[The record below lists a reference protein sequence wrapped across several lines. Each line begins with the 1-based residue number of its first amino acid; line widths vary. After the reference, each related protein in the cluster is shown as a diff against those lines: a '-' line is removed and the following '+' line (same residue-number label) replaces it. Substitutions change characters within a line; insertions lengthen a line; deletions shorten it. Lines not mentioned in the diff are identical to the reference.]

1 MWRANSL
8 EKTLM
13 LGKIEGRR
21 RKGQERMR
29 WLDGITNSIDM
40 SLSKLWDIVKDG
52 EAWCVA
58 IHGVAR
64 SQTWLRDWIHNSNPV
79 CNTGPVIHVV
89 PQESGYLVMLSIFP
103 RACWPSVCLLW
114 RLVYL
119 AFLTSFDWA
128 VWGVFMLLLLP
139 YMSCLCVL
147 DINLYPSHSLQVFC
161 PSPYFVFSF
170 CSGFLCCAK
179 ACKFD

>member
-1 MWRANSL
+1 
-8 EKTLM
+8 
-13 LGKIEGRR
+13 
-21 RKGQERMR
+21 MR
-29 WLDGITNSIDM
+29 WLDGITNSM
-40 SLSKLWDIVKDG
+40 NVNLSNLWETVKEDRG
-52 EAWCVA
+52 VWPAAV
-58 IHGVAR
+58 HGGRVGHGLAR
-64 SQTWLRDWIHNSNPV
+64 
-79 CNTGPVIHVV
+79 
-89 PQESGYLVMLSIFP
+89 LVMLSIFP